1 MTANYPP
8 DRHLLRD
15 LRLEFDHS
23 DDTTSRAW
31 MPVVPELCADDGSV
45 RAGALAT
52 LVDVIGGGLAATAAQ
67 PDWIA
72 TADLTLHVVGEATTG
87 TVAARA
93 RVVHAG
99 RTTVVIEV
107 ELYDHHDRAIG
118 HDREIGLATMSFAR
132 LPRRVDNPDVRASM
146 SSGPSTMA
154 LPTSRLD
161 SSLLEMLGVRVI
173 DAARG
178 ELEVPVAEWSL
189 NSLGAMQGGA
199 VATVIDAAAE
209 AATRAATSEPLVVTD
224 LQITY
229 LALGRVGPIRT
240 QVDVLGIAPGHARA
254 RVELVDTGAASRTTS
269 RARVVATSS
278 LRARG

>member
-1 MTANYPP
+1 MTATYPP

-23 DDTTSRAW
+23 DAAESKAW
-31 MPVVPELCADDGSV
+31 LPVVPELCADDGSV
-45 RAGALAT
+45 RAGAPAT

-72 TADLTLHVVGEATTG
+72 TADLTLHVVGAATG
-87 TVAARA
+87 GSVAAGA

-107 ELYDHHDRAIG
+107 ELHDQS
-118 HDREIGLATMSFAR
+118 DRGIGLATMSFAR
-132 LPRRVDNPDVRASM
+132 LPRRDGNPDIGAATQT
-146 SSGPSTMA
+146 GPSTMA
-154 LPTSRLD
+154 LATSRLEA
-161 SSLLEMLGVRVI
+161 SLIDMLGARVI
-173 DAARG
+173 DASRG

-209 AATRAATSEPLVVTD
+209 IAIRAATSEPLVVTD

-240 QVDVLGIAPGHARA
+240 RVDVLGAGTGYAQA
-254 RVELVDTGAASRTTS
+254 RVELVDAGADSRVTS
-269 RARVVATSS
+269 VARVVATKS
-278 LRARG
+278 LRSEP

>member
-1 MTANYPP
+1 MTATYPP

-23 DDTTSRAW
+23 DATSSKAW
-31 MPVVPELCADDGSV
+31 LPVVPELCADDGSV

-72 TADLTLHVVGEATTG
+72 TADLTLHVVGPATSG
-87 TVAARA
+87 SVAADA

-107 ELYDHHDRAIG
+107 ELHDQSG
-118 HDREIGLATMSFAR
+118 REIGLATMSFAR
-132 LPRRVDNPDVRASM
+132 LPRRVDNPDIRAATA
-146 SSGPSTMA
+146 SGPSTMA
-154 LPTSRLD
+154 LATSRLD
-161 SSLLEMLGVRVI
+161 TPLLDMMGARVV

-178 ELEVPVAEWSL
+178 ELEVPVAEWTL

-209 AATRAATSEPLVVTD
+209 VASRSATSEPLVVTD

-240 QVDVLGIAPGHARA
+240 RVEVLGRGPGFALA
-254 RVELVDTGAASRTTS
+254 RVELV
-269 RARVVATSS
+269 
-278 LRARG
+278 

>member
-1 MTANYPP
+1 MAATYPP

-23 DDTTSRAW
+23 DGAASRAW
-31 MPVVPELCADDGSV
+31 LPVVPELCADDGSV

-52 LVDVIGGGLAATAAQ
+52 LVDVIGGGLAAAAAQ

-72 TADLTLHVVGEATTG
+72 TADLTLHVVGAATSG
-87 TVAARA
+87 SVAATA

-107 ELYDHHDRAIG
+107 ELHDDAG
-118 HDREIGLATMSFAR
+118 REIGLATMSFAR
-132 LPRRVDNPDVRASM
+132 LPRRDENPDIRASTAT
-146 SSGPSTMA
+146 GRSTMA
-154 LPTSRLD
+154 LATSRLD
-161 SSLLEMLGVRVI
+161 AALVDTLGARVI

-178 ELEVPVAEWSL
+178 ELEVPVGEWSL

-209 AATRAATSEPLVVTD
+209 VACRAATSEPLVVTD

-229 LALGRVGPIRT
+229 LALGRAGPIRT
-240 QVDVLGIAPGHARA
+240 RVDVLGARPGHARA
-254 RVELVDTGAASRTTS
+254 RVELVDAGAASRVTS
-269 RARVVATSS
+269 LARVVATTS
-278 LRARG
+278 LLAAR

>member
-1 MTANYPP
+1 MTATYPP

-23 DDTTSRAW
+23 DAAASRAR

-72 TADLTLHVVGEATTG
+72 TADLTLHVVGPATSG
-87 TVAARA
+87 SVAADA

-107 ELYDHHDRAIG
+107 ELLDQSG
-118 HDREIGLATMSFAR
+118 REIGLATMSFAR
-132 LPRRVDNPDVRASM
+132 LPRRDENPDIRASTAT
-146 SSGPSTMA
+146 GPTTMA
-154 LPTSRLD
+154 LATSRLEA
-161 SSLLEMLGVRVI
+161 SLIDMLGARVI

-209 AATRAATSEPLVVTD
+209 LATRSATSEPLVVTD

-240 QVDVLGIAPGHARA
+240 RANVLGVGPGYAQA
-254 RVELVDTGAASRTTS
+254 RVELVDTGSESRVTS
-269 RARVVATSS
+269 VARVVATRT
-278 LRARG
+278 LRSEP

>member
-1 MTANYPP
+1 
-8 DRHLLRD
+8 
-15 LRLEFDHS
+15 
-23 DDTTSRAW
+23 

-72 TADLTLHVVGEATTG
+72 TADLTLHVVGPATSG
-87 TVAARA
+87 SVAADA

-107 ELYDHHDRAIG
+107 ELLDQSG
-118 HDREIGLATMSFAR
+118 REIGLATMSFAR
-132 LPRRVDNPDVRASM
+132 LPRRDENPDIRASTAT
-146 SSGPSTMA
+146 GPTTMA
-154 LPTSRLD
+154 LATSRLET
-161 SSLLEMLGVRVI
+161 SLIDMLGARVI

-209 AATRAATSEPLVVTD
+209 LATRSATSEPLVVTD

-240 QVDVLGIAPGHARA
+240 RANVLGVGPGYAQA
-254 RVELVDTGAASRTTS
+254 RVELVDTGSESRVTS
-269 RARVVATSS
+269 VARVVATRT
-278 LRARG
+278 LRSEP

>member
-1 MTANYPP
+1 MAAAAYPP

-15 LRLEFDHS
+15 LRLEFQHA
-23 DDTTSRAW
+23 DDSTSRAW

-72 TADLTLHVVGEATTG
+72 TADLTLHVVGAATRG
-87 TVAARA
+87 AVQADA

-107 ELYDHHDRAIG
+107 ELHDDTK
-118 HDREIGLATMSFAR
+118 HEIGLATMSFAR
-132 LPRRVDNPDVRASM
+132 LPRRDENPDIRGSM
-146 SSGPSTMA
+146 SAGPSTMA
-154 LPTSRLD
+154 LPTSRLHAPLVD
-161 SSLLEMLGVRVI
+161 MLGARVI

-178 ELEVPVAEWSL
+178 ELEVPVGEWSL

-199 VATVIDAAAE
+199 VAIVIDAAAE
-209 AATRAATSEPLVVTD
+209 AAVRAATSEPLVVTD
-224 LQITY
+224 IQITY

-240 QVDVLGIAPGHARA
+240 RVDVLGTSAGQARA
-254 RVELVDTGAASRTTS
+254 RVELVDAGSQSRVTTL
-269 RARVVATSS
+269 ARVVATSS
-278 LRARG
+278 LRASS

>member
-1 MTANYPP
+1 MALAYPP

-15 LRLEFDHS
+15 LRLQFEHVDNS
-23 DDTTSRAW
+23 TSRAW

-52 LVDVIGGGLAATAAQ
+52 LVDVIGGGLAAVAAQ

-72 TADLTLHVVGEATTG
+72 TADLTLHVVGAAPAG
-87 TVAARA
+87 SVAAHA

-107 ELYDHHDRAIG
+107 QLHDDAEQ
-118 HDREIGLATMSFAR
+118 EIGLATMSFAR
-132 LPRRVDNPDVRASM
+132 LPRRNSNPVIGAAGM
-146 SSGPSTMA
+146 SSGGSSGPTTMA
-154 LPTSRLD
+154 FPDSRLTAP
-161 SSLLEMLGVRVI
+161 LLDMLGIRVV

-178 ELEVPVAEWSL
+178 EVEAPVAEWCL

-209 AATRAATSEPLVVTD
+209 AAIRAATSEPLVVTD

-240 QVDVLGIAPGHARA
+240 RVDVLGANAGHARA
-254 RVELVDTGAASRTTS
+254 HVELVDAGSDSRITAL
-269 RARVVATSS
+269 ARVVATRS
-278 LRARG
+278 LRGAR

>member
-1 MTANYPP
+1 MTATYPP

-23 DDTTSRAW
+23 DAAASRAW
-31 MPVVPELCADDGSV
+31 LPVVPELCADDGSV

-52 LVDVIGGGLAATAAQ
+52 LVDVIGGGLAAAAAQ

-72 TADLTLHVVGEATTG
+72 TADLTLHVVGAATSG
-87 TVAARA
+87 SVAASA

-107 ELYDHHDRAIG
+107 ELHDHAG
-118 HDREIGLATMSFAR
+118 LEIGLATMSFAR
-132 LPRRVDNPDVRASM
+132 LPRRDGNPDIGASTAT
-146 SSGPSTMA
+146 GPSTMA
-154 LPTSRLD
+154 LATSRLEA
-161 SSLLEMLGVRVI
+161 SLLDMLGARLV
-173 DAARG
+173 DASRG
-178 ELEVPVAEWSL
+178 ELEVPVGEWSL

-209 AATRAATSEPLVVTD
+209 TACRAATAEPLVVTD

-240 QVDVLGIAPGHARA
+240 RVDVLGVQPGHARA
-254 RVELVDTGAASRTTS
+254 RVELVDAGAASRVTS
-269 RARVVATSS
+269 VARVVATTS
-278 LRARG
+278 LRAAR

>member
-1 MTANYPP
+1 MAAAYPP

-15 LRLEFDHS
+15 LRLEFEHADNA
-23 DDTTSRAW
+23 TSRAW

-72 TADLTLHVVGEATTG
+72 TADLTLHVVGAATSG
-87 TVAARA
+87 SVAANA

-107 ELYDHHDRAIG
+107 QLHDQAE
-118 HDREIGLATMSFAR
+118 REIGLATMSFAR
-132 LPRRVDNPDVRASM
+132 LPRRDTNPEIGAATQ
-146 SSGPSTMA
+146 SGPSTMA
-154 LPTSRLD
+154 LPDSRLTAPLID
-161 SSLLEMLGVRVI
+161 MLGIRVVE
-173 DAARG
+173 ATRG
-178 ELEVPVAEWSL
+178 EVEVPVAEWCL

-199 VATVIDAAAE
+199 VATVIDAAAV
-209 AATRAATSEPLVVTD
+209 AAIRAATAEPLVVTD

-240 QVDVLGIAPGHARA
+240 RVDVLGTTASHARA
-254 RVELVDTGAASRTTS
+254 HVELVDAGSESRVTAL
-269 RARVVATSS
+269 ARVVATRS
-278 LRARG
+278 LRAPQ

>member
-1 MTANYPP
+1 MAAAYPP

-23 DDTTSRAW
+23 DASTSRAW

-72 TADLTLHVVGEATTG
+72 TADLTLHVVGAATSG
-87 TVAARA
+87 SVAARA

-107 ELYDHHDRAIG
+107 ELYDDA
-118 HDREIGLATMSFAR
+118 DREIGLATMSFAR
-132 LPRRVDNPDVRASM
+132 LPRRDENPDIGATRSD
-146 SSGPSTMA
+146 GPSTMA
-154 LPTSRLD
+154 RPTSRLD
-161 SSLLEMLGVRVI
+161 APLVDMLGARIV

-209 AATRAATSEPLVVTD
+209 AAIRAATSEPLVVTD

-240 QVDVLGIAPGHARA
+240 RVDVLGTNPGHAQA
-254 RVELVDTGAASRTTS
+254 RVQLVDAGAQSRVTS
-269 RARVVATSS
+269 LARVVATRS
-278 LRARG
+278 LRDAR

>member
-1 MTANYPP
+1 MALAYPP

-15 LRLEFDHS
+15 LRLTFEHA
-23 DDTTSRAW
+23 DDATSSAW

-72 TADLTLHVVGEATTG
+72 TADLTLHVVGAATSG
-87 TVAARA
+87 SVAAHA

-107 ELYDHHDRAIG
+107 ALHDDAEQ
-118 HDREIGLATMSFAR
+118 EIGLATMSFAR
-132 LPRRVDNPDVRASM
+132 LARRDSNPVIGETTP
-146 SSGPSTMA
+146 SGPSTMA
-154 LPTSRLD
+154 LPDSRLTAP
-161 SSLLEMLGVRVI
+161 LLDMLGIRVV

-178 ELEVPVAEWSL
+178 ELEAPVAEWCL

-209 AATRAATSEPLVVTD
+209 AAIRAATSEPLVVTD

-229 LALGRVGPIRT
+229 LALGRVGPIRSR
-240 QVDVLGIAPGHARA
+240 VEVLGTAVGHARA
-254 RVELVDTGAASRTTS
+254 HVELLDAGSDSRVTAL
-269 RARVVATSS
+269 ARVVATRS
-278 LRARG
+278 LRAPQ

>member
-1 MTANYPP
+1 
-8 DRHLLRD
+8 
-15 LRLEFDHS
+15 
-23 DDTTSRAW
+23 

-72 TADLTLHVVGEATTG
+72 TADLTLHVVGAATTG
-87 TVAARA
+87 SVTADA

-107 ELYDHHDRAIG
+107 ELHDHT
-118 HDREIGLATMSFAR
+118 DREIGLATMSFAR
-132 LPRRVDNPDVRASM
+132 LPRREENPDIRASM
-146 SSGPSTMA
+146 SAGPSTMA
-154 LPTSRLD
+154 LPTSHLD
-161 SSLLEMLGVRVI
+161 APLVDMLGARVV

-178 ELEVPVAEWSL
+178 ELEVPVGEWSL

-199 VATVIDAAAE
+199 VAIVIDAAAE
-209 AATRAATSEPLVVTD
+209 AAIRAATSERLVVTD
-224 LQITY
+224 LQVTY

-240 QVDVLGIAPGHARA
+240 RVDVLGASAGQARA
-254 RVELVDTGAASRTTS
+254 RVELVDAGSQSRVTTL
-269 RARVVATSS
+269 ARVVATSS
-278 LRARG
+278 LRASP

>member
-1 MTANYPP
+1 MAAAYPP

-23 DDTTSRAW
+23 DESDSRAW
-31 MPVVPELCADDGSV
+31 LPIVPELCAGDGIV
-45 RAGALAT
+45 RAGALET

-72 TADLTLHVVGEATTG
+72 TADLTLHVVGAATSG
-87 TVAARA
+87 SVEARA

-107 ELYDHHDRAIG
+107 ELYDHA
-118 HDREIGLATMSFAR
+118 DREIGLATMSFAR
-132 LPRRVDNPDVRASM
+132 LPRRDENPDIGTSRSD
-146 SSGPSTMA
+146 GPSTMA

-161 SSLLEMLGVRVI
+161 APLVDMLGARVV

-178 ELEVPVAEWSL
+178 ELEVPVGEWTL

-209 AATRAATSEPLVVTD
+209 AAIRSATSERLVVTD
-224 LQITY
+224 LQVTY

-240 QVDVLGIAPGHARA
+240 SVEVLGVSAGHARA
-254 RVELVDTGAASRTTS
+254 RVELVDAGAESRVTTL
-269 RARVVATSS
+269 ARVVATGS
-278 LRARG
+278 LRDPR

>member
-1 MTANYPP
+1 MTAAYPP

-23 DDTTSRAW
+23 DEAVSKAW

-52 LVDVIGGGLAATAAQ
+52 LVDVIGGGLAAAAAQ

-72 TADLTLHVVGEATTG
+72 TADLTLHVVGAATSGSVMAT
-87 TVAARA
+87 A

-107 ELYDHHDRAIG
+107 ELHDDAS
-118 HDREIGLATMSFAR
+118 REAGLATMSFAR
-132 LPRRVDNPDVRASM
+132 LPRRDGNPDIGASTAT
-146 SSGPSTMA
+146 GRSTMA
-154 LPTSRLD
+154 LATSRLD
-161 SSLLEMLGVRVI
+161 APLIDMLGARVV
-173 DAARG
+173 DATRG
-178 ELEVPVAEWSL
+178 ELEVPVGEWCL

-209 AATRAATSEPLVVTD
+209 TASRAVTAQPLIVTD

-229 LALGRVGPIRT
+229 LALGRLGPIRT
-240 QVDVLGIAPGHARA
+240 RVDVLGARTGHARA
-254 RVELVDTGAASRTTS
+254 RVELVDAGAESRVTS
-269 RARVVATSS
+269 VARVVATTS
-278 LRARG
+278 LRVES

>member
-1 MTANYPP
+1 MTPTYPP

-15 LRLEFDHS
+15 LRLQFDRS
-23 DDTTSRAW
+23 DAATSTAW
-31 MPVVPELCADDGSV
+31 LPVVAELCHDGGAV

-52 LVDVIGGGLAATAAQ
+52 LVDVVGGGLAATAAQ

-72 TADLTLHVVGEATTG
+72 TADLTLHVVGAATKG
-87 TVAARA
+87 SVAAIA

-107 ELYDHHDRAIG
+107 DLRDDAG
-118 HDREIGLATMSFAR
+118 AEIGLATMSFAR
-132 LPRRVDNPDVRASM
+132 LPRRDSNPDIPSTNWT
-146 SSGPSTMA
+146 GPSTMA
-154 LPTSRLD
+154 LPDSRLD
-161 SSLLEMLGVRVI
+161 HSLLDMLEVRTV

-178 ELEVPVAEWSL
+178 ELEVPVGDWSL

-199 VATVIDAAAE
+199 VATIIDAAAE

-229 LALGRVGPIRT
+229 LALGRTGPLRT
-240 QVDVLGIAPGHARA
+240 NVEMLGAAPGRATA
-254 RVELVDTGAASRTTS
+254 RVELTDTGAGDRVTTIA
-269 RARVVATSS
+269 RAVATTPPGVRS
-278 LRARG
+278 

>member
-1 MTANYPP
+1 MAAVYPP

-15 LRLEFDHS
+15 LRLQFEHV
-23 DDTTSRAW
+23 DDSTSRSW

-72 TADLTLHVVGEATTG
+72 TADLTLHVVGAATSG
-87 TVAARA
+87 SVGAHA

-107 ELYDHHDRAIG
+107 ELQDHAE
-118 HDREIGLATMSFAR
+118 REIGLATMSFAR
-132 LPRRVDNPDVRASM
+132 LPRRDTNPDIRGERAA
-146 SSGPSTMA
+146 GLSTMA

-161 SSLLEMLGVRVI
+161 GPLVDMLGARVV

-178 ELEVPVAEWSL
+178 ELEVPVGEWSL

-209 AATRAATSEPLVVTD
+209 AAIRAAASEPLVVTD

-240 QVDVLGIAPGHARA
+240 RVDVLDVRDGHARA
-254 RVELVDTGAASRTTS
+254 HVELVDAGAESRVTS
-269 RARVVATSS
+269 LARVVATRS
-278 LRARG
+278 LRASP